1 MIYSN
6 LSEFYVLNFQDI
18 IYCGVD
24 DHYTHIYY
32 DTGDSVMLPL
42 ALTKLEELLL
52 ESPETTDTLVRVGR
66 KYIVNVDYLVH
77 VNVQKRT
84 IDLRGKL
91 GKYVKLKVSRSAC
104 QKLMDDYLSKH
115 KEAVVCSCKD
125 I

>member
-1 MIYSN
+1 M
-6 LSEFYVLNFQDI
+6 
-18 IYCGVD
+18 VD

-32 DTGDSVMLPL
+32 DTGDCIMLPI
-42 ALTKLEELLL
+42 ALSKLEVLLL

-91 GKYVKLKVSRSAC
+91 GKYVKLKVSRSAY
-104 QKLMDDYLSKH
+104 QNLMDDYLSKH
-115 KEAVVCSCKD
+115 KEAVVSSCKG